1 MDTTTESTTKL
12 SAIDKALAAAKAR
25 AAARANVEGE
35 APTAPVKEPKAKKTE
50 HPEAV
55 KVRKESANKELKE
68 AAKKALEVER
78 AAAKAIREADR
89 LKRREAKATEAIGK
103 KGAHMKKVEKA
114 AARLPALNDATQLTF
129 NEITTN
135 FGRDQVAALALHLQH
150 FNRVKATELAAGR
163 SYKQGQ
169 AVRITGGDPKYIG
182 MQGTIDSARPL
193 RCFVNVPGVRKPVY
207 LFTSDIEPVTDARL
221 QATGTEG

>member
-1 MDTTTESTTKL
+1 METTESTTKL

-25 AAARANVEGE
+25 AAAKANLNGE
-35 APTAPVKEPKAKKTE
+35 APAKEPKVKKTE
-50 HPEAV
+50 LPAAV
-55 KVRKESANKELKE
+55 KERKEKASKELTA
-68 AAKKALEVER
+68 AAKQARETER

-89 LKRREAKATEAIGK
+89 LKRNEAKAAAAVGK

-114 AARLPALNDATQLTF
+114 AARLPVLNASAVTTF

-193 RCFVNVPGVRKPVY
+193 RCFVNVPGFRKPVY
-207 LFTSDIEPVTDARL
+207 LFTSDIEPVTDTRL

>member
-1 MDTTTESTTKL
+1 MDTNTESTTKL

-25 AAARANVEGE
+25 AAAKANINDE
-35 APTAPVKEPKAKKTE
+35 ASPVKEPKAKRVELPAAAK
-50 HPEAV
+50 A
-55 KVRKESANKELKE
+55 RKEKASKALTA
-68 AAKKALEVER
+68 AAKQARETER

-89 LKRREAKATEAIGK
+89 LQRRDAKVAAAIGK

-114 AARLPALNDATQLTF
+114 AARLPSLNDPARLTF
-129 NEITTN
+129 NEVTTN
-135 FGRDQVAALALHLQH
+135 FSRDQVAALALHLQH

-169 AVRITGGDPKYIG
+169 PVRITGGDPKYIG

-193 RCFVNVPGVRKPVY
+193 RCFVNVPGFRKPVY
-207 LFTSDIEPVTDARL
+207 LFTSDIEPVTDTRL

>member
-1 MDTTTESTTKL
+1 MDTNTDSTTKL

-25 AAARANVEGE
+25 AAAKANLNGE
-35 APTAPVKEPKAKKTE
+35 APAKESKVKKTE
-50 HPEAV
+50 LPAAV
-55 KVRKESANKELKE
+55 KERKEKASKELTV
-68 AAKKALEVER
+68 AAKQARETER
-78 AAAKAIREADR
+78 TAAKAIREADR
-89 LKRREAKATEAIGK
+89 LKRREAKVTAEVGK

-114 AARLPALNDATQLTF
+114 AARLPALNDAMQLSF
-129 NEITTN
+129 NEIITN
-135 FGRDQVAALALHLQH
+135 FGREQVAALALHLQH

-193 RCFVNVPGVRKPVY
+193 RCFVNVPGFRKPVY
-207 LFTSDIEPVTDARL
+207 LFTSDIEPVTDTRL
-221 QATGTEG
+221 QSTGTEG

>member
-1 MDTTTESTTKL
+1 MDTNTDSTTKL

-25 AAARANVEGE
+25 AAAKANLNGE
-35 APTAPVKEPKAKKTE
+35 APVKEPKAKKSE
-50 HPEAV
+50 LPAALKE
-55 KVRKESANKELKE
+55 RKEKASKELTA
-68 AAKKALEVER
+68 AAKQARETER
-78 AAAKAIREADR
+78 TAAKAIREADR
-89 LKRREAKATEAIGK
+89 LKRREAKVTAEVGK

-114 AARLPALNDATQLTF
+114 AARLPALNDTAQEHF
-129 NEITTN
+129 NELTTN
-135 FGRDQVAALALHLQH
+135 FSRAQLAALALHIQH

-169 AVRITGGDPKYIG
+169 NVRITGGDPKYIG

-193 RCFVNVPGVRKPVY
+193 RCFVNVPGFRKPVY
-207 LFTSDIEPVTDARL
+207 LFTSDIEPVTDTSL